1 MVLVQPD
8 FEVGA
13 KVYLIAQQ
21 QPYLVVSKD
30 GNWVELQR
38 WLDSSLAPT
47 LKVHV
52 NNLEWHP

>member
-1 MVLVQPD
+1 MVITPPD
-8 FEVGA
+8 YEVGA

-21 QPYLVVSKD
+21 QPYLVVARE
-30 GNWVELQR
+30 GNWVELQH
-38 WLDSSLAPT
+38 WLDASAAPP